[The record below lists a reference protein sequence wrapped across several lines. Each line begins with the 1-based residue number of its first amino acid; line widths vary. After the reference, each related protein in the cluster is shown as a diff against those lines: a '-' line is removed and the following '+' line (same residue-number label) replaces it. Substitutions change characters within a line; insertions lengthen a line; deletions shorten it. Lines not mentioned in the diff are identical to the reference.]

1 VIGDHLSRRP
11 GQALSHWR
19 VGNFHAQILE
29 NVGDEMR
36 SRIKAGNGNMAQV
49 AVQSTDRFERKREA
63 ILDAATE
70 LLNTRGVKGL
80 TLSVAAAAVD
90 LSTTSVTYYFR
101 RKDDLAA
108 ACMTRGLACMFEIVQ
123 AAMAEGTPKARL
135 RALLARYLERA
146 RRAAVGEAPP
156 LPVLSDLRALSMPQ
170 RGEVAAAYMKLFRR
184 LRQLFEAPELA
195 WLSRGRR
202 TARTHMLLEQLFWAA
217 AWLPKYDPED
227 YGRICER
234 MYDILLGGLAGPQSS
249 WGPLP
254 IPTAELAPQTRQEMS
269 RETFLLAAMRLINA
283 RGYRGAS
290 VDKISAELNVT
301 KGSFYHHNDAKDD
314 LVVACFDRTFE
325 VMTHVQ
331 RLAMAL
337 PGDQWTRLSSAAAAL
352 AEYQLSEHGPLLRTS
367 ALAALPEK
375 IRQEMV
381 RQSDRVSDRF
391 ASMISDGIAEGS
403 IRPVDPSLSAQM
415 LNATLNA
422 CAELDVWV
430 PGVSQ
435 KAAPAVFARPLLMGI
450 FER

>member
-1 VIGDHLSRRP
+1 
-11 GQALSHWR
+11 
-19 VGNFHAQILE
+19 
-29 NVGDEMR
+29 
-36 SRIKAGNGNMAQV
+36 MAQV
-49 AVQSTDRFERKREA
+49 TVQSTDRFERKREA
-63 ILDAATE
+63 ILDAATG

-80 TLSVAAAAVD
+80 TLSVAAAAVG
-90 LSTTSVTYYFR
+90 LSTTSVTYYFK

-108 ACMTRGLACMFEIVQ
+108 ACMLRGISGLMEIVQ
-123 AAMAEGTPKARL
+123 AAMAEPTPKTRL
-135 RALLARYLERA
+135 HALLARYLERV
-146 RRAAVGEAPP
+146 RRAAVGEAPALP
-156 LPVLSDLRALSMPQ
+156 LLSEIRTLNMPQ

-184 LRQLFEAPELA
+184 LRQIFEVPELA

-202 TARTHMLLEQLFWAA
+202 TARTQMLLEQLFWAA

-227 YGRICER
+227 YGRVCER
-234 MYDILLGGLAGPQSS
+234 MYDILAGGMAGADARWAPLA
-249 WGPLP
+249 
-254 IPTAELAPQTRQEMS
+254 IPMTELAPRGHEMG
-269 RETFLLAAMRLINA
+269 RETFLLAATRLINA

-331 RLAMAL
+331 RLAMTL
-337 PGDQWTRLSSAAAAL
+337 PGDQWTRLTSAAAAL
-352 AEYQLSEHGPLLRTS
+352 AEYQLSEYGPLLRTS
-367 ALAALPEK
+367 ALAALPEQ

-381 RQSDRVSDRF
+381 KQSDRVSDRF
-391 ASMISDGIAEGS
+391 ASMICDGIAEGS
-403 IRPVDPSLSAQM
+403 VRPVDPFLAAQM

-422 CAELDVWV
+422 GAELGFWV

>member
-1 VIGDHLSRRP
+1 
-11 GQALSHWR
+11 
-19 VGNFHAQILE
+19 
-29 NVGDEMR
+29 
-36 SRIKAGNGNMAQV
+36 MAQV

-63 ILDAATE
+63 ILDAATD

-90 LSTTSVTYYFR
+90 LSTTSVTYYFK

-108 ACMTRGLACMFEIVQ
+108 ACMLRGIAAMMQIVQ
-123 AAMAEGTPKARL
+123 TAMAEITPQARL
-135 RALLARYLERA
+135 HALLSQYLDRV
-146 RRAAVGEAPP
+146 RRAAIGEAPA
-156 LPVLSDLRALSMPQ
+156 LPSLSDLRALNLPQ
-170 RGEVAAAYMKLFRR
+170 RDEVAAAYLKMFRR
-184 LRQLFEAPELA
+184 LRQIFEVPELA

-202 TARTHMLLEQLFWAA
+202 TARTQMLFEQLFWAN

-227 YGRICER
+227 YGRVCER
-234 MYDILLGGLAGPQSS
+234 MYDILVGGLAAPQSP
-249 WGPLP
+249 WAPLAVP
-254 IPTAELAPQTRQEMS
+254 MADLAPRDRQEVGRQEVGRQETGRQEMG
-269 RETFLLAAMRLINA
+269 RETFLVAATRLINA

-301 KGSFYHHNDAKDD
+301 KGSFYHHNEAKDD

-331 RLAMAL
+331 RLAMTL
-337 PGDQWTRLSSAAAAL
+337 PGDEWLRLSSAAAAL
-352 AEYQLSEHGPLLRTS
+352 AEYQLSDHGPLLRTS

-375 IRQEMV
+375 IRREMV
-381 RQSDRVSDRF
+381 KHSDRVSDRF
-391 ASMISDGIAEGS
+391 AAMISDGIAEGS
-403 IRPVDPSLSAQM
+403 LRAVDPFLAAQM

-422 CAELDVWV
+422 AAELGHWV

-435 KAAPAVFARPLLMGI
+435 KAAPAVFVRPLLMGV